1 MLAVENIAV
10 GEVEHH
16 AVQGAMRVF
25 PGEEDALDA
34 LQSLPAAS
42 IGDQIVRQIRD
53 TAAEKEIEAIGIGF
67 PGITHGG
74 IIEDSPNL
82 QQVKGM
88 DLRGTVSRGLGVDPL
103 RVHVFNDADV
113 IAAGIAATQGH
124 LKEFIRVWTLGHG
137 IGFGRFPWAP
147 GAWEGGHT
155 VVSLDPKED
164 YCGCGG
170 KGHLEGIMGHRAM
183 RLRFLDMEPE
193 EVFESAR
200 EGDPRCR
207 DFVRLW
213 HRALAAATA
222 SSIHVEGPGK
232 FFLTGPNSRFVDLG
246 MLEFQLREMVK
257 MSPLQ
262 GSVWQ
267 IVSTGAEIGVIGAAE
282 NARRAVQGKSYG
294 DREVE
299 QP

>member
-1 MLAVENIAV
+1 MNVSLIGVLAVENIAV
-10 GEVEHH
+10 GAVENH
-16 AVQGAMRVF
+16 AVKGPLLVF
-25 PGEEDALDA
+25 PGEQDALDA
-34 LQSLPAAS
+34 LQSMPAAS
-42 IGDQIVRQIRD
+42 IGEQIVRQIRD
-53 TAAEKEIEAIGIGF
+53 AAGEEEIEAVGIGF

-88 DLRGTVSRGLGVDPL
+88 DLRDTVARALSLDPQT
-103 RVHVFNDADV
+103 VHVYNDADV
-113 IAAGIAATQGH
+113 IAAGIAATRGH
-124 LKEFIRVWTLGHG
+124 LDKFIRVWTLGHG
-137 IGFGRFPWAP
+137 IGFGRFPWAE

-155 VVSLDPKED
+155 VVSLDPKEG

-183 RLRFLDMEPE
+183 RLRFLDLEPE

-200 EGDPRCR
+200 EGDTRCR

-222 SSIHVEGPGK
+222 NSIHVEGPGK
-232 FFLTGPNSRFVDLG
+232 FFLTGPNSRFVDLA
-246 MLEFQLREMVK
+246 MLEFHLREMVK

-267 IVSTGAEIGVIGAAE
+267 VISTSVEIGVIGAAE
-282 NARRAVQGKSYG
+282 NARRAL
-294 DREVE
+294 RH
-299 QP
+299 

>member
-1 MLAVENIAV
+1 MSLIGVLAVENIAV
-10 GEVEHH
+10 GAVENH
-16 AVQGAMRVF
+16 AVKGPLLVF
-25 PGEEDALDA
+25 PGEQDALDA
-34 LQSLPAAS
+34 LQSMPAAS
-42 IGDQIVRQIRD
+42 IGEQIVRQIRD
-53 TAAEKEIEAIGIGF
+53 AAGEEEIEAVGIGF

-88 DLRGTVSRGLGVDPL
+88 DLRDTVSRALSLDPQS
-103 RVHVFNDADV
+103 VHVYNDADV
-113 IAAGIAATQGH
+113 IAAGIAATRGH
-124 LKEFIRVWTLGHG
+124 LDKFIRVWTLGHG
-137 IGFGRFPWAP
+137 IGFGRFPWAE

-155 VVSLDPKED
+155 VVSLDPKEG

-183 RLRFLDMEPE
+183 RLRFLDLEPE

-200 EGDPRCR
+200 EGDTRCR

-222 SSIHVEGPGK
+222 NSIHVEGPGK
-232 FFLTGPNSRFVDLG
+232 FFLTGPNSRFVDLA
-246 MLEFQLREMVK
+246 MLEFHLREMVK

-267 IVSTGAEIGVIGAAE
+267 VISTSVEIGVIGAAE
-282 NARRAVQGKSYG
+282 NARRAL
-294 DREVE
+294 RH
-299 QP
+299 

>member
-1 MLAVENIAV
+1 MSLIGVLAVENIAV
-10 GEVEHH
+10 GAVENH
-16 AVQGAMRVF
+16 AVKGPLLVF
-25 PGEEDALDA
+25 PGEQDALDA
-34 LQSLPAAS
+34 LQSMPAAS
-42 IGDQIVRQIRD
+42 IGEQIVRQIRD
-53 TAAEKEIEAIGIGF
+53 AAGEEEIEAVGIGF

-88 DLRGTVSRGLGVDPL
+88 DLRDTVARALSLDPQT
-103 RVHVFNDADV
+103 VHVYNDADV
-113 IAAGIAATQGH
+113 IAAGIAATRGH
-124 LKEFIRVWTLGHG
+124 LDKFIRVWTLGHG
-137 IGFGRFPWAP
+137 IGFGRFPWAE

-155 VVSLDPKED
+155 VVSLDPKEG

-183 RLRFLDMEPE
+183 RLRFLDLEPE

-200 EGDPRCR
+200 EGDTRCR

-222 SSIHVEGPGK
+222 NSLHVEGPGK
-232 FFLTGPNSRFVDLG
+232 FFLTGPNSRFVDLA
-246 MLEFQLREMVK
+246 MLEFHLREMVK
-257 MSPLQ
+257 MSPLL

-267 IVSTGAEIGVIGAAE
+267 VISTSVEIGVIGAAE
-282 NARRAVQGKSYG
+282 NARRAL
-294 DREVE
+294 RH
-299 QP
+299 

>member
-1 MLAVENIAV
+1 MNVSLIGVLAVENIAV
-10 GEVEHH
+10 GAVENH
-16 AVQGAMRVF
+16 AVKGPLLVF
-25 PGEEDALDA
+25 PGEQDALDT
-34 LQSLPAAS
+34 LQSMPAAS
-42 IGDQIVRQIRD
+42 IGEQMVRQIRD
-53 TAAEKEIEAIGIGF
+53 AAGEEEIEAVGIGF

-82 QQVKGM
+82 EQVKGM
-88 DLRGTVSRGLGVDPL
+88 DLRDTVSGALGLDPQTV
-103 RVHVFNDADV
+103 RVYNDADV
-113 IAAGIAATQGH
+113 IAAGIAATRGH
-124 LKEFIRVWTLGHG
+124 LDKFIRVWTLGHG
-137 IGFGRFPWAP
+137 IGFGRFPWAE

-183 RLRFLDMEPE
+183 RLRFLDLEPE

-200 EGDPRCR
+200 EGDARCR

-232 FFLTGPNSRFVDLG
+232 FFLTGPNSRFVDLA
-246 MLEFQLREMVK
+246 MLEFHLREMVK
-257 MSPLQ
+257 MSPLL

-267 IVSTGAEIGVIGAAE
+267 VISTSVEIGVIGAAE
-282 NARRAVQGKSYG
+282 NAHRAL
-294 DREVE
+294 RH
-299 QP
+299 